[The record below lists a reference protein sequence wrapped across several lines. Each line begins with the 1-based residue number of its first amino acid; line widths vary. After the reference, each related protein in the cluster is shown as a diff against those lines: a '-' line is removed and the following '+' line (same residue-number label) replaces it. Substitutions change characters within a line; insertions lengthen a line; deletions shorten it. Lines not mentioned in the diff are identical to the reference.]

1 MSADDDVKAKE
12 ADALFKIHG
21 VDQRSAELAFSHR
34 ALGGDE
40 APVRMRQDGSTS
52 KAFVPGTSTVIW
64 PCAYSLG
71 DYLCDATTAYK
82 AKLDDGAAGD
92 ATEAAAVGAVTA
104 DTVAVELGA
113 GLGLGGMV
121 AARLGA
127 AHVAI
132 TDSTPAAAA
141 RHVDANSLGNAH
153 VSELW
158 WRRAAWRRAPRKD
171 GDESESDIDDED
183 TTVPTAEDAVKP
195 LLASL
200 PNGRA
205 PHMIIGSDIC
215 YSQGKQEMQMLADT
229 VSAMCEPGR
238 TVVYVVFEDRG
249 DCCWGTLNH
258 FWTAAE
264 GAGLFGDPTPIEDI
278 EIGGKKR
285 SGPGRHNDSERL
297 LLRLTKRAA
306 S

>member
-1 MSADDDVKAKE
+1 MSADDDIAAKE
-12 ADALFKIHG
+12 AEALFKIHG
-21 VDQRSAELAFSHR
+21 VDQRSAELAFSHP
-34 ALGGDE
+34 ALGGED

-71 DYLCDATTAYK
+71 DYLCDATTAYR
-82 AKLDDGAAGD
+82 AKLGDGVGD
-92 ATEAAAVGAVTA
+92 ATEAARVGAVTA

-127 AHVAI
+127 RHVAI
-132 TDSTPAAAA
+132 TDSTPAAAS
-141 RHVDANSLGNAH
+141 RNVQANGLGNAH

-158 WRRAAWRRAPRKD
+158 WRRAAWRRAPKRD
-171 GDESESDIDDED
+171 GDESESDIDDEPD
-183 TTVPTAEDAVKP
+183 EVPTAEDAVKS

-200 PNGRA
+200 PDGRA
-205 PHMIIGSDIC
+205 PHIVIGSDIC
-215 YSQGKQEMQMLADT
+215 YSQGKQEMQALVDTLA
-229 VSAMCEPGR
+229 AMCEPSR
-238 TVVYVVFEDRG
+238 TTAYVVFEDRG
-249 DCCWGTLNH
+249 DCCWGTLNY

-264 GAGLFGDPTPIEDI
+264 SAGLVGDPTPVQDVAID
-278 EIGGKKR
+278 GKKR

-306 S
+306 A

>member
-1 MSADDDVKAKE
+1 MAIGTAVARCGETDVTVVMPTSESDVVDVYSAMGRPDEDPHWADVWHG
-12 ADALFKIHG
+12 DVALATAMLEG
-21 VDQRSAELAFSHR
+21 GGGGGGGG
-34 ALGGDE
+34 GGD
-40 APVRMRQDGSTS
+40 AGSTIDVRGRS
-52 KAFVPGTSTVIW
+52 VIN
-64 PCAYSLG
+64 
-71 DYLCDATTAYK
+71 
-82 AKLDDGAAGD
+82 
-92 ATEAAAVGAVTA
+92 
-104 DTVAVELGA
+104 LGA
-113 GLGLGGMV
+113 GLGLGGIV

-141 RHVDANSLGNAH
+141 RNVDANSLGNAH

-183 TTVPTAEDAVKP
+183 TAVPTAEDAVKP

-278 EIGGKKR
+278 EIGGKRR

>member
-1 MSADDDVKAKE
+1 MSADDDIAAKE
-12 ADALFKIHG
+12 AEALFKIHG
-21 VDQRSAELAFSHR
+21 VDQRSAELAFSHP
-34 ALGGDE
+34 ALGGED

-71 DYLCDATTAYK
+71 DYLCDATTAYR
-82 AKLDDGAAGD
+82 AKLGDGVGD
-92 ATEAAAVGAVTA
+92 ATEAARVGAVTA

-127 AHVAI
+127 RHVAI
-132 TDSTPAAAA
+132 TDSTPAAAS
-141 RHVDANSLGNAH
+141 RNVQANGLGNAH

-158 WRRAAWRRAPRKD
+158 WRRAAWRRAPKRD
-171 GDESESDIDDED
+171 GDESESDIDDEPD
-183 TTVPTAEDAVKP
+183 EVPTAEDAVKP

-200 PNGRA
+200 PDGRA
-205 PHMIIGSDIC
+205 PHIVIGSDIC
-215 YSQGKQEMQMLADT
+215 YSQGKQEMQALVDTLA
-229 VSAMCEPGR
+229 AMCEPSR
-238 TVVYVVFEDRG
+238 TTAYVVFEDRG
-249 DCCWGTLNH
+249 DCCCGTLNH

-264 GAGLFGDPTPIEDI
+264 SAGLVGDPTPVEDV
-278 EIGGKKR
+278 EIDGKKR

-306 S
+306 A

>member
-1 MSADDDVKAKE
+1 MFSEPPLPYARDYLLMSADDDVKAKE
-12 ADALFKIHG
+12 AEALFKIHG
-21 VDQRSAELAFSHR
+21 VDQRSAELVFSHR

-92 ATEAAAVGAVTA
+92 ATEAAAVGA
-104 DTVAVELGA
+104 
-113 GLGLGGMV
+113 
-121 AARLGA
+121 ARN
-127 AHVAI
+127 
-132 TDSTPAAAA
+132 
-141 RHVDANSLGNAH
+141 VDANSLGNAH

-278 EIGGKKR
+278 EIGGKRR